1 MVSFPW
7 LFVEASVAT
16 SVLAAIG
23 RARQADF
30 WTYDGCARRSP
41 PRYDNNG
48 FPDKTTIWQPLPE
61 FSRVAVNP
69 GARLPRD
76 TFSDL
81 VTVGVLCVME
91 ISFWVRVRYIAIR
104 FRHPSMIQ
112 HHALLILGRLSF
124 IFGSV
129 AIPSELL
136 LTPAG

>member
-1 MVSFPW
+1 MTTTGSRTKQPFGNHYPNS
-7 LFVEASVAT
+7 AGSR
-16 SVLAAIG
+16 SI
-23 RARQADF
+23 RARQ
-30 WTYDGCARRSP
+30 
-41 PRYDNNG
+41 
-48 FPDKTTIWQPLPE
+48 LPH
-61 FSRVAVNP
+61 
-69 GARLPRD
+69 D

-112 HHALLILGRLSF
+112 HHAFLILGRLSF

-129 AIPSELL
+129 TIPSELL